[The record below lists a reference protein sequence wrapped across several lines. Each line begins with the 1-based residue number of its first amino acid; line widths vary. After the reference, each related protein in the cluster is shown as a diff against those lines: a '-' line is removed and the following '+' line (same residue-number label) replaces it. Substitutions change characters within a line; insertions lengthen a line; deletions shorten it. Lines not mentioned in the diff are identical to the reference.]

1 MLYYT
6 MQLINKKT
14 EPPDKSEDKDNN
26 KSYLTIS
33 DYITSNNIYD

>member
-14 EPPDKSEDKDNN
+14 EPPDKSEDKDNGAGILR
-26 KSYLTIS
+26 KQ
-33 DYITSNNIYD
+33 YDK